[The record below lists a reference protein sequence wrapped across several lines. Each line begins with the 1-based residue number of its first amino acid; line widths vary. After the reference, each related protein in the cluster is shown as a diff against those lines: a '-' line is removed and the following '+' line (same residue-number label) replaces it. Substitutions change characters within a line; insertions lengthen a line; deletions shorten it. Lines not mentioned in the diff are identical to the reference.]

1 MSRERRSRKVTVR
14 LTPTEY
20 EGLGKKIQ
28 STVSRELSYY
38 IRNVLLNKPVVI
50 KVHNASLDALMEEL
64 IQLKQELN
72 AIGNNF
78 NQAVKK
84 LHILKQI
91 SEFREWIQTNESL
104 HQQFFQKV
112 IHIEQR
118 IEKMSEQ
125 WLQG

>member
-1 MSRERRSRKVTVR
+1 MSKEKRTRKITVR
-14 LTPTEY
+14 LTPTEF
-20 EGLGKKIQ
+20 ESLEKKFQ
-28 STVSRELSYY
+28 STVSKELSYY
-38 IRNVLLNKPVVI
+38 VRNVLLNKPIII
-50 KVHNASLDALMEEL
+50 KVRNESLDLFMEEV
-64 IQLKQELN
+64 IQLKQEIN

-91 SEFREWIQTNESL
+91 PEFREWIQTNESL

-112 IHIEQR
+112 VHIEQR
-118 IEKMSEQ
+118 IEKISGQ